1 MRTAMNIRRTR
12 GFTLV
17 ECVCSITII
26 AVTAAIVMP
35 TIDSA
40 ATGYVNASRARDVS
54 EGTAYAMDRCVAILR
69 DTPPSTTSGMMDI
82 TTATATSVQFADK
95 RGLMLSGTTLNLIG
109 TDGISVP
116 LLRNVSSFTLDYLDQ
131 DGKTSVLATPGK
143 TWRYNVTIVASGFE
157 LRGGAFIRAR
167 LLGT

>member
-1 MRTAMNIRRTR
+1 MRTARNSRR

-40 ATGYVNASRARDVS
+40 ATGYVNASKARDVS
-54 EGTAYAMDRCVAILR
+54 EGTAYAMDRCVALLR
-69 DTPPSTTSGMMDI
+69 DTPPSTTSGLMDI
-82 TTATATSVQFADK
+82 TTATGTNVQFADK
-95 RGLMLSGTTLNLIG
+95 RGLMLSGTTLNLMG

-116 LLRNVSSFTLDYLDQ
+116 LLRNVSSFTIEYFDQ

-143 TWRYNVTIVASGFE
+143 TWRFNVTIVASGFE